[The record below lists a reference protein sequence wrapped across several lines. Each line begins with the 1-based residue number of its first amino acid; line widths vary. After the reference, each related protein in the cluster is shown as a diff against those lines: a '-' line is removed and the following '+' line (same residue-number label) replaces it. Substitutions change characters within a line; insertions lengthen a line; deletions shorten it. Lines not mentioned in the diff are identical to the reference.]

1 MYTVA
6 FLEYRMDAVL
16 KPTPD
21 VAPVTMVTFP
31 VKSGMSFS
39 TKVGFGGK
47 IWPRAGAIGC
57 ECGVYVC
64 MWYGILCLEESGN
77 VRWLRLG
84 IETHTWIIMVNL

>member
-1 MYTVA
+1 MCALRGGLNLVNGRAGLVGGAAMYTVA

-47 IWPRAGAIGC
+47 IWPRAGAIVC
-57 ECGVYVC
+57 VCVFVYVC
-64 MWYGILCLEESGN
+64 I
-77 VRWLRLG
+77 
-84 IETHTWIIMVNL
+84 